1 MRLCREVG
9 LDCAIFYRPYS
20 QFWSTFVLRAS
31 EASKVLLIYQG
42 DGCGDGKI
50 RFAFWNDYC
59 GCSMEPG
66 LEGSWVD
73 GGRLAG
79 WLGQTD
85 WW

>member
-1 MRLCREVG
+1 MVMVRSDLHFG
-9 LDCAIFYRPYS
+9 I
-20 QFWSTFVLRAS
+20 
-31 EASKVLLIYQG
+31 
-42 DGCGDGKI
+42 
-50 RFAFWNDYC
+50 DYC

-73 GGRLAG
+73 GGRLVG